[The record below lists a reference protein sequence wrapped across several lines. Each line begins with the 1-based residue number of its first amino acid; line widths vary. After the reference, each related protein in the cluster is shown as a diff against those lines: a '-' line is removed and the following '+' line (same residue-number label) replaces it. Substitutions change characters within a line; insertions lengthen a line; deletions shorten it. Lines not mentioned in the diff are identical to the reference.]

1 MTKRGTSSRGGGMCT
16 DTQCDPNNGG
26 EEEEHVHVSQSGRRT
41 VRGSRR
47 KNIESL
53 SRDDLKKIDRRV
65 GVESVR
71 QTVIVDDKLIDAVW
85 TPEGTI
91 GFTATIEGLKGE
103 NAAAAR
109 KRIDDA
115 TRQLFTIRF
124 HEWERINKENK

>member
-53 SRDDLKKIDRRV
+53 SRDDLKKIDASVSRASGRR
-65 GVESVR
+65 SSS
-71 QTVIVDDKLIDAVW
+71 T
-85 TPEGTI
+85 TS
-91 GFTATIEGLKGE
+91 
-103 NAAAAR
+103 
-109 KRIDDA
+109 
-115 TRQLFTIRF
+115 
-124 HEWERINKENK
+124 